1 MTSIVDQG
9 QYLDDILQLN
19 DCKTHD
25 EISATLRHLSRR
37 LGFDAFLYGGR
48 FNVGDTRPVEHVET
62 NYSVAW
68 RQRYIRS
75 GYIQLD
81 PTVSHAVGSLR
92 PLVWSNDIYLTDAQR
107 GFREEAAAYGLI
119 SGITFPVHSKDG
131 DVALLSL
138 SLSQSGT
145 EARRH
150 IQETQVWGPLIAM
163 LAHDVMCGAVKRLHN
178 TRQPT
183 LTRREL
189 EVLKW
194 IAAGKS
200 TWEISKLI
208 NISEHGVIYHV
219 RNLLQKFDVTSR
231 HQAVVKAMSFRL
243 I

>member
-1 MTSIVDQG
+1 MTALVDQG
-9 QYLDDILQLN
+9 QYLDNILRLN
-19 DCKTHD
+19 DCKTYD
-25 EISATLRHLSRR
+25 EVNATLRHLCRR
-37 LGFDAFLYGGR
+37 LGFDVFLYGGR
-48 FNVGDTRPVEHVET
+48 FNVSNSHPVEHVAT
-62 NYSVAW
+62 DYSIAW
-68 RQRYIRS
+68 RQRYVKC
-75 GYIQLD
+75 GYSQLD
-81 PTVSHAVGSLR
+81 PTVLHALRSLR
-92 PLVWSNDIYLTDAQR
+92 PLLWSNDIYATDAQQ
-107 GFREEAAAYGLI
+107 GFREEAQAYGLI

-131 DVALLSL
+131 DVALLSF
-138 SLSQSGT
+138 SLSQSGP
-145 EARRH
+145 EAWRH

-163 LAHDVMCGAVKRLHN
+163 LAHDVMCGIVKRLHA
-178 TRQPT
+178 TQQPK

-231 HQAVVKAMSFRL
+231 HQAVVKALSFKL